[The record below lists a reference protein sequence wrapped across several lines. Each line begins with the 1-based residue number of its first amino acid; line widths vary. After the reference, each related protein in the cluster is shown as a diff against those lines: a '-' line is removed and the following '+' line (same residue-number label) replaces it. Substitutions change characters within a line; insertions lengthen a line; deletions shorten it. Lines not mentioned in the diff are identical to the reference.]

1 MSKTIKQE
9 NLNISQFPKR
19 KVIFKKHFFSFT
31 DMITTRDMG
40 QKRYNYIENLST
52 NDKVKINYHVN
63 KLATSLH
70 PDQQRLII
78 SEIINHDSDTKTFVL
93 KPLDETKKVSLFRAG
108 QYLSITS
115 IINGVP
121 ISRPYSISSSP
132 NDALV
137 KNFYAITLKRKPH
150 GYFSNFALSH
160 WTIGTEI
167 TSSGPEGEFYYDS
180 IRDPKH
186 IVAIAGGSGITPFL
200 SMAKAIVEKTEKFH
214 LTIIFGNRKQEN
226 IFCHKELHFL
236 EKNSAGLV
244 RVVNV
249 LSEEKISGFEH
260 GFINKDII
268 KKFLAPNSSIFL
280 CGPKVMYK
288 FIQKEIEPF
297 NLPIKNV
304 RIEASNDI
312 GKPSIY
318 SNYNNIGNKIK
329 YKIIVNQF
337 GSKKEI
343 EALAEDTILVSLQK
357 AKITA
362 PSKCLSGLCSWCRV
376 NVKNGKIFT
385 PNDFA
390 HQRAADAPNNIY
402 YSCST
407 FPVTDLEIE
416 AY

>member
-1 MSKTIKQE
+1 MSKTVKQE
-9 NLNISQFPKR
+9 ILNISKFPKR

-63 KLATSLH
+63 KLANSLH
-70 PDQQRLII
+70 PDKQELVI
-78 SEIINHDSDTKTFVL
+78 SEIIKHDDDTKTFIM
-93 KPLDETKKVSLFRAG
+93 KPLDTNKRVSLFRAG

-137 KNFYAITLKRKPH
+137 KNFYAITLKRKPR

-160 WTIGTEI
+160 WTIGTKI
-167 TSSGPEGEFYYDS
+167 ISSGPEGEFYYDS

-200 SMAKAIVEKTEKFH
+200 SMAKAIVEKTEKFY
-214 LTIIFGNRKQEN
+214 LTIIFGNRKKEN
-226 IFCHKELHFL
+226 IFCYKELQFL
-236 EKNSAGLV
+236 EKNSLGLV
-244 RVVNV
+244 KVINV
-249 LSEEKISGFEH
+249 LSEEKSSGFEH

-268 KKFLAPNSSIFL
+268 KKFLTPNVSIFL

-288 FIQKEIEPF
+288 FIQKEIESF
-297 NLPIKNV
+297 NLPKKNI

-312 GKPSIY
+312 GKPNIY
-318 SNYNNIGNKIK
+318 VNYNNVGNKVK

-337 GSKKEI
+337 GVKKEI

-376 NVKNGKIFT
+376 KVDKGKIFT

-390 HQRAADAPNNIY
+390 HQRAADAPNKIY

-407 FPVTDLEIE
+407 FPITDLEIE

>member
-1 MSKTIKQE
+1 MSKASKQDE
-9 NLNISQFPKR
+9 LKISTYPKR
-19 KVIFKKHFFSFT
+19 KVIFKKHFFPFT
-31 DMITTRDMG
+31 DMITTRDMS

-70 PDQQRLII
+70 PDQQMLTI
-78 SEIINHDSDTKTFVL
+78 SEIITHDNDTKTFIL
-93 KPLDETKKVSLFRAG
+93 KPLDKNRKVSFFRAG
-108 QYLSITS
+108 QYLSITTL
-115 IINGVP
+115 INGVP

-132 NDALV
+132 NDALI
-137 KNFYAITLKRKPH
+137 KNFYGITLKRKPN
-150 GYFSNFALSH
+150 GFFSNFALSH
-160 WTIGTEI
+160 WTVGTQL

-200 SMAKAIVEKTEKFH
+200 SMARAIVEKTEKFN
-214 LTIIFGNRKQEN
+214 LTIIFGNRKKEN
-226 IFCHKELHFL
+226 IFCYKELNFL

-244 RVVNV
+244 RVINV
-249 LSEEKISGFEH
+249 LSEEKSPNFEY

-268 KKFLAPNSSIFL
+268 KKFLTPNASIFI

-297 NLPIKNV
+297 NLPLKNV

-312 GKPSIY
+312 GKPTIY
-318 SNYNNIGNKIK
+318 SNYNNIGNKVK
-329 YKIIVNQF
+329 YRIIVNQF
-337 GSKKEI
+337 GTKKEI
-343 EALAEDTILVSLQK
+343 DGLAEDTILVSLQK
-357 AKITA
+357 ARITA

-376 NVKNGKIFT
+376 KINRGKIFT

-390 HQRAADAPNNIY
+390 HQRAADAPNKIY
-402 YSCST
+402 YSCSS